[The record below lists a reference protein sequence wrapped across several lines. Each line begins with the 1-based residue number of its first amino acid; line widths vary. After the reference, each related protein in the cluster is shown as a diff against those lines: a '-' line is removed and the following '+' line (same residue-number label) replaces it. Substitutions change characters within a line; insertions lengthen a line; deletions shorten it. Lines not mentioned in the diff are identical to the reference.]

1 MRKWVKGKIKRI
13 LTLLSRKRK
22 SIMKW
27 SLGIGGVYL
36 CCYVFGYVLNCFIA
50 GGFHFKASGRL
61 LFNGKTFL
69 YSGVFFMLFGFIVL
83 FYYHNHYWLFNS
95 KNIIKGKERDKH
107 IPANLEQARFE
118 TEAEIERNFDT
129 VYYDELPKKEVK
141 GIPILAYEEGGRL
154 KITFSPPTH
163 ALAIGTTGSGKTT
176 TFVNPSIQIL
186 ATSKTKPSMIISD
199 PKGELYQLHAK
210 KLKDEGYTVKVL
222 DLRNPYNSVRW
233 NPMESAYLNYTRMLN
248 LEKEVIIHEDRG
260 TYEFDGKEYYDPK
273 DKDTAIQVK
282 KQQLGDIVY
291 EDLHD
296 ITTVL
301 CPVTNKNEPMWE
313 SGAKNF
319 VLAIALAMLE
329 DCANPELNMTK
340 GKYNFYSLMKVATN
354 TDDDC
359 AEMLNYFRGRSP
371 LSKAVSLSK
380 QVLDSSEKTRGSYLS
395 STFDKLS
402 MFADLSLCALTSENE
417 IEFAE
422 MGEKPIALF
431 LQIPDEKETRH
442 TLAAMVILQAYK
454 ELVRKANDY
463 PTLSLPRPV
472 YFILDEF
479 GQLPQIHKLEQMIT
493 VGRSRNIWL
502 NLVVQSYA
510 QLAKVY
516 DDKSADIIKSNCN
529 TQIFIG
535 TTDYKTIEEFSKRCG
550 NYSIVQRSVG
560 FNTVRADDVNS
571 NTSVKER
578 PLIYPSELQ
587 QLNSKENMGNAIVT
601 VFGYQPIRAKFT
613 PSYRCKHYDLKMSEQ
628 ELLTGRYFDEAAA
641 FYDMKTRNTKVN
653 ASRRRNMGSGGGSV
667 REQIAERRR
676 QASMTEKLQMV
687 VARSLQDFAS
697 AQETGDIFV
706 LIQSAEYDKAISQLR
721 QIQERA
727 KGDAERF
734 GAIQEAIARL
744 EEMKHGEIRL
754 EKK

>member
-1 MRKWVKGKIKRI
+1 MRNWVKGKVRQ
-13 LTLLSRKRK
+13 LFLMLSNRRK
-22 SIMKW
+22 SILKW
-27 SLGIGGVYL
+27 FLILGGVIL
-36 CCYVFGYVLNCFIA
+36 SSYVFGFSINCFIA
-50 GGFHFKASGRL
+50 AGFHLKISARL
-61 LFNGKTFL
+61 LFDGKTFL
-69 YSGVFFMLFGFIVL
+69 YSGVLCGLFLFFAL
-83 FYYHNHYWLFNS
+83 YYYYTHYWIFNS

-107 IPANLEQARFE
+107 IAANLEQARFE
-118 TEAEIERNFDT
+118 TETEIAKNFQT
-129 VYYDELPKKEVK
+129 VYYDELPNTEVK
-141 GIPILAYEEGGRL
+141 GIPIIAYEEKQRL
-154 KITFSPPTH
+154 KVTFSPSTH

-176 TFVNPSIQIL
+176 TFVNPTIQIL

-199 PKGELYQLHAK
+199 PKGELYQMHAK
-210 KLKDEGYTVKVL
+210 KLKGEGYTVKIL

-260 TYEFDGKEYYDPK
+260 TYEFEGKEYYNPK
-273 DKDTAIQVK
+273 DKDAAVQVK
-282 KQQLGDIVY
+282 KQQLSDIVY

-296 ITTVL
+296 IITVL
-301 CPVTNKNEPMWE
+301 CPITNKNEPMWE
-313 SGAKNF
+313 GGARNF

-340 GKYNFYSLMKVATN
+340 EKYNFYSLMKVATS
-354 TDDDC
+354 TDDEC
-359 AEMLNYFRGRSP
+359 TELLNYFKGRSP

-380 QVLDSSEKTRGSYLS
+380 QVLDSSDKTRGSYLS

-402 MFADLSLCALTSENE
+402 MFADLSLCALTSQNE

-516 DDKSADIIKSNCN
+516 DEKSADIIKSNCN

-587 QLNSKENMGNAIVT
+587 QLNSKGNMGNAIVT
-601 VFGYQPIRAKFT
+601 VFGYQPIKAKFT
-613 PSYRCKHYDLKMSEQ
+613 PSYQSKFYDLKMSEQ
-628 ELLTGRYFDEAAA
+628 ELLVGRYFDEAAA
-641 FYDMKTRNTKVN
+641 FYDMKARNAIVSATRRKSN
-653 ASRRRNMGSGGGSV
+653 SGGSV

-676 QASMTEKLQMV
+676 QASITEKLQMI
-687 VARSLQDFAS
+687 VANGVQGIATE
-697 AQETGDIFV
+697 QELGDLFMKV
-706 LIQSAEYDKAISQLR
+706 QSRQYDKAITQLK
-721 QIQERA
+721 QI
-727 KGDAERF
+727 AERVNDIEHIS
-734 GAIQEAIARL
+734 GIQNAIARL
-744 EEMKHGEIRL
+744 EETQNGEIRV

>member
-1 MRKWVKGKIKRI
+1 M
-13 LTLLSRKRK
+13 
-22 SIMKW
+22 
-27 SLGIGGVYL
+27 
-36 CCYVFGYVLNCFIA
+36 
-50 GGFHFKASGRL
+50 
-61 LFNGKTFL
+61 
-69 YSGVFFMLFGFIVL
+69 
-83 FYYHNHYWLFNS
+83 
-95 KNIIKGKERDKH
+95 
-107 IPANLEQARFE
+107 
-118 TEAEIERNFDT
+118 
-129 VYYDELPKKEVK
+129 
-141 GIPILAYEEGGRL
+141 
-154 KITFSPPTH
+154 
-163 ALAIGTTGSGKTT
+163 
-176 TFVNPSIQIL
+176 
-186 ATSKTKPSMIISD
+186 
-199 PKGELYQLHAK
+199 
-210 KLKDEGYTVKVL
+210 KVL

-233 NPMESAYLNYTRMLN
+233 NPMESAYLNYNRMLN
-248 LEKEVIIHEDRG
+248 LEKEVIVHEDRG
-260 TYEFDGKEYYDPK
+260 TYEFDGKEYYNPK
-273 DKDTAIQVK
+273 EKDTAVQVK
-282 KQQLGDIVY
+282 RQQLGDIVY

-329 DCANPELNMTK
+329 DCADPELNMTK
-340 GKYNFYSLMKVATN
+340 EKYNFYSLMKVATS

-463 PTLSLPRPV
+463 PTLSLSRPV

-493 VGRSRNIWL
+493 VGRSRNIWI

-516 DDKSADIIKSNCN
+516 YDKSADIIKSNCN

-550 NYSIVQRSVG
+550 NYSIIQRSVG

-601 VFGYQPIRAKFT
+601 VFGYQPIKAKFT
-613 PSYRCKHYDLKMSEQ
+613 PSYKCMHYDLKISEQ
-628 ELLTGRYFDEAAA
+628 ELLMGRYFDEETA
-641 FYDMKTRNTKVN
+641 FYDMKARNTKVI
-653 ASRRRNMGSGGGSV
+653 ASRRRNIDGGSV

-676 QASMTEKLQMV
+676 QASVTEKLQMV
-687 VARSLQDFAS
+687 VARCLYDFATE
-697 AQETGDIFV
+697 QEKSDIF
-706 LIQSAEYDKAISQLR
+706 LQIQTAEYDKAIYQLK
-721 QIQERA
+721 QIKERA

-734 GAIQEAIARL
+734 GAIQDAIARIQ
-744 EEMKHGEIRL
+744 ERKSGEIRL
-754 EKK
+754 ERK